1 MASTNFKL
9 GSPAGLAALIGCLA
23 LVTAISVWGVDRRI
37 AATVRQETALF
48 HDAINAIALAS
59 DREYEAA
66 VELLRP
72 LVPAFQEQGIPV
84 QKLTAVIDA
93 YLLSIV
99 NAAEPLEYARDFKDL
114 LPTLETKM
122 PRYGWRMHQAGW
134 FFFRTGDLRAARH
147 YFEKAIADFD
157 GLGDFRESADTYW
170 AAALINI
177 AQGQKDLAVANLEI
191 AESRNYRRYNKAIFI
206 ADRSA
211 YRHDPWFIRLGMQYA
226 DFWPTIEAIIQA
238 FEPSKAPQPRSGPG
252 QYTGPHP

>member
-1 MASTNFKL
+1 MASTTTKT
-9 GSPAGLAALIGCLA
+9 GSPVGLTAVIGCLA
-23 LVTAISVWGVDRRI
+23 LVTAIGFWVMERRI

-48 HDAINAIALAS
+48 QDAINAIALAN

-72 LVPAFQEQGIPV
+72 LVAALQERGVPAQQ
-84 QKLTAVIDA
+84 LTALIDA

-99 NAAEPLEYARDFKDL
+99 NAAEPLEYARDFTDL
-114 LPTLETKM
+114 LPALETKM

-134 FFFRTGDLRAARH
+134 YFFRTGDLAAARH

-177 AQGQKDLAVANLEI
+177 AQGQKDLAVANLET
-191 AESRNYRRYNKAIFI
+191 AETRNYRRYNKSIFI

-211 YRHDPWFIRLGMQYA
+211 YQHDPWFIRLGMQYA
-226 DFWPTIEAIIQA
+226 DFWPTMQAILKEFETNQA
-238 FEPSKAPQPRSGPG
+238 AQPR
-252 QYTGPHP
+252 

>member
-1 MASTNFKL
+1 MAPTISKI
-9 GSPAGLAALIGCLA
+9 GSPVGLAAVIGCLA
-23 LVTAISVWGVDRRI
+23 LVTAIGLWGLGHRI
-37 AATVRQETALF
+37 TTQVRQETALF
-48 HDAINAIALAS
+48 HDAINAIALAN

-72 LVPAFQEQGIPV
+72 LVAAFQERNVPV
-84 QKLTAVIDA
+84 EKLTAVIDA

-99 NAAEPLEYARDFKDL
+99 NAAEPLEYTRDFNDL

-134 FFFRTGDLRAARH
+134 YFFRTGDLTAARH

-191 AESRNYRRYNKAIFI
+191 AETRNFRRYNKAIFV
-206 ADRSA
+206 ADQSA
-211 YRHDPWFIRLGMQYA
+211 YQHDPWFIRLGMQYA
-226 DFWPTIEAIIQA
+226 DFWPTIAAIVKQFQA
-238 FEPSKAPQPRSGPG
+238 NPAPQPR
-252 QYTGPHP
+252 